1 MAKILSTVFLL
12 FFITSNIN
20 GLPLDHEWKPKLSAE
35 RVKYIG
41 NSLRPGRPLKRS
53 SYADFTDFHP
63 MDFNMIGDEMV
74 VEFVPKYDIWQ
85 LYRPK
90 RILDIRR

>member
-1 MAKILSTVFLL
+1 MPS
-12 FFITSNIN
+12 S
-20 GLPLDHEWKPKLSAE
+20 
-35 RVKYIG
+35 